1 MIEKLKNKY
10 LFIDIDGTLAE
21 YRYDDKLYADKDPK
35 IGSQN
40 LNELLFGDLFYQA
53 RQLKIMQKLIEQLDP
68 NKIYILG
75 TILTNNEMFQKYKW
89 IEKYYPTIKKENII
103 FISNTMLK
111 PKVILEYQ
119 KHYSIPLENICFI
132 DDRVDVL
139 TEAELNKI
147 KSYHISSFID

>member
-53 RQLKIMQKLIEQLDP
+53 RPLKIMQKLIEQLDP

-103 FISNTMLK
+103 F
-111 PKVILEYQ
+111 
-119 KHYSIPLENICFI
+119 
-132 DDRVDVL
+132 
-139 TEAELNKI
+139 
-147 KSYHISSFID
+147 KSYFVKT

>member
-1 MIEKLKNKY
+1 
-10 LFIDIDGTLAE
+10 
-21 YRYDDKLYADKDPK
+21 
-35 IGSQN
+35 
-40 LNELLFGDLFYQA
+40 
-53 RQLKIMQKLIEQLDP
+53 MQKLIEQLDP

-119 KHYSIPLENICFI
+119 KHCNIPLENICFI